1 VIIQQPE
8 SAEPG
13 EHQRVRRQGPSS
25 VLLSRSCVFVPGLDG
40 PVALGGDG
48 QFRGLVLVVQRE
60 AGLRVAAAGD
70 EPAAADPGDA
80 LAWSR

>member
-1 VIIQQPE
+1 
-8 SAEPG
+8 
-13 EHQRVRRQGPSS
+13 
-25 VLLSRSCVFVPGLDG
+25 VFVPGLDG

>member
-1 VIIQQPE
+1 
-8 SAEPG
+8 
-13 EHQRVRRQGPSS
+13 
-25 VLLSRSCVFVPGLDG
+25 VFVPGLDG
-40 PVALGGDG
+40 PVALGSDG